1 MVVRRRRKEEKAR
14 KEDTRANNT
23 DVSRVRDLQTLA
35 PAENVCIDKSRQ
47 VKAKDYFEFSLSHS
61 NGQRL
66 ACEVEII
73 IRDSRKSPLDGDV
86 LICEVDDSGSNQWL
100 LFRPIEIRYISAH
113 YGLSK
118 KDLIV
123 MVTGFAQGKEWVET
137 FSLRAETVEIAEDFL
152 DMIGSNP
159 EPPSRDRKSHIFG
172 SSPSHR
178 SNEPSTPISPRSAMM
193 HGALEEA
200 DKSHPIGESAPDA
213 ESKEN
218 QAHGS
223 VWFNNMG
230 TDHVYDKDSDAARA
244 KTPMKSRTPTS
255 QTSRPPSSNSR
266 PQSKEGE
273 TLARSQTK
281 RRPSS
286 PLKREFNPDRLAQAS
301 TQVSTQ
307 YSDSD
312 SYDSYTESELTES
325 DTEVSPEPT
334 LKSVEPSQDSTPRS
348 TPPPE
353 HYCHKFSAH
362 ISCWLQDKGQFLDLH
377 KDICSVRVMPGS
389 VKIYVMDA
397 SHSATYQGDDDK
409 QPLIELELTP
419 LSVLA
424 QRTGLDVEIRAA
436 VLETSKLKASN
447 CIRLRSADTMSCR
460 ALYRCLEQARKDN
473 IVYNTLEQERIISG
487 YGQRQEE
494 TMEEF
499 EGRRSWF
506 GRKKSY
512 RASARAPTVESS
524 GSKFSFKNAFTA
536 LDRFKM
542 NNCSFDIEKS
552 SMKSGGIFGCNR
564 GSRASSQY
572 AAEDS
577 LSNGFTPPLTAYN
590 PSSVTSGDGES
601 GQFDTTSMRIRLYF
615 LVKSTDWYDCGEYII
630 AITQPPPWMKPKST
644 LYDGFQRRVT
654 LTEFQEET
662 VADKITRRF
671 SARPQERV
679 ANVAWD
685 EVMGAKC
692 FLRQGKKGILMF
704 TWQALTSKNG
714 VVGQAPDEGGVCG
727 RQQKYMI
734 YSERTAQSRFIYAL
748 LGAGGGGVDT

>member
-14 KEDTRANNT
+14 KEDTSANNT
-23 DVSRVRDLQTLA
+23 DVSKVRDLQTLA
-35 PAENVCIDKSRQ
+35 PAENVRIDESRQ

-73 IRDSRKSPLDGDV
+73 IRDSRKDPLDGDV

-100 LFRPIEIRYISAH
+100 LFRPIEIRYLSAH
-113 YGLSK
+113 YGGSK

-123 MVTGFAQGKEWVET
+123 AVTGWAQGKEWVET
-137 FSLRAETVEIAEDFL
+137 FSLRAETAEIAEDFL
-152 DMIGSNP
+152 DMTGSHP
-159 EPPSRDRKSHIFG
+159 KPSSRDRNCYMFG
-172 SSPSHR
+172 SSPSNP
-178 SNEPSTPISPRSAMM
+178 SNEPSTPITPRSAMM

-200 DKSHPIGESAPDA
+200 HKGQSIA
-213 ESKEN
+213 ESTPDTEN
-218 QAHGS
+218 KKNQPRGS
-223 VWFNNMG
+223 VWLNDMG
-230 TDHVYDKDSDAARA
+230 TDHVYDHDSDATRA
-244 KTPMKSRTPTS
+244 KAAMKSRTPPTS
-255 QTSRPPSSNSR
+255 QTSRPPRSGSR
-266 PQSKEGE
+266 PQSREGE
-273 TLARSQTK
+273 TARPQTK

-286 PLKREFNPDRLAQAS
+286 SLKREFNPDPPVQAS

-334 LKSVEPSQDSTPRS
+334 LKSVQPSQDSTPRS

-362 ISCWLQDKGQFLDLH
+362 VSCWLQNKGQYLDLH

-397 SHSATYQGDDDK
+397 SHSATYQRDDDK
-409 QPLIELELTP
+409 QPFIELELTP

-436 VLETSKLKASN
+436 VLETSQHKASN
-447 CIRLRSADTMSCR
+447 CIRLRTADTMSCR
-460 ALYRCLEQARKDN
+460 ALYRRLEQARKDN

-524 GSKFSFKNAFTA
+524 GSKFSFKHAFTA

-542 NNCSFDIEKS
+542 NNRSFDIEKS
-552 SMKSGGIFGCNR
+552 SMKSGGIFGRSR

-577 LSNGFTPPLTAYN
+577 LSNGFTPPLTAYD

-615 LVKSTDWYDCGEYII
+615 LVKATDWYDCGEYII

-654 LTEFQEET
+654 LTEFREET
-662 VADKITRRF
+662 VTDKITKRF
-671 SARPQERV
+671 SARPQEKV

-704 TWQALTSKNG
+704 TWQALTSKDG

-748 LGAGGGGVDT
+748 LGAGGSGLDT

>member
-1 MVVRRRRKEEKAR
+1 M
-14 KEDTRANNT
+14 
-23 DVSRVRDLQTLA
+23 
-35 PAENVCIDKSRQ
+35 
-47 VKAKDYFEFSLSHS
+47 KAKDYFEFSLSHF

-73 IRDSRKSPLDGDV
+73 IRDSRKGPLDGDV

-100 LFRPIEIRYISAH
+100 LFRPIEIRNISAH
-113 YGLSK
+113 YGGSK
-118 KDLIV
+118 KDLV
-123 MVTGFAQGKEWVET
+123 VTVTGWAQGKEWVET
-137 FSLRAETVEIAEDFL
+137 FSLRAETAEIAKDFL
-152 DMIGSNP
+152 DMTGSNLK
-159 EPPSRDRKSHIFG
+159 PPSRDRNGRKSG

-178 SNEPSTPISPRSAMM
+178 SNEPSTPITPRIAMM

-200 DKSHPIGESAPDA
+200 DKGHPIGESAPGA
-213 ESKEN
+213 ESKEK
-218 QAHGS
+218 QPRGT
-223 VWFNNMG
+223 VWLNDMG
-230 TDHVYDKDSDAARA
+230 TDHVYDKYSDAARA
-244 KTPMKSRTPTS
+244 KTPMKSHTPTS
-255 QTSRPPSSNSR
+255 QTSRPPSSGSR

-273 TLARSQTK
+273 TLARPQTK

-286 PLKREFNPDRLAQAS
+286 PLKREFNPDRPAKAS

-312 SYDSYTESELTES
+312 SYDSYTESELTDS

-334 LKSVEPSQDSTPRS
+334 LKSVQPSQDFTPRS

-362 ISCWLQDKGQFLDLH
+362 ISCWLQDKGQYLDLH
-377 KDICSVRVMPGS
+377 KDLCSVRVMPGS

-409 QPLIELELTP
+409 KPLIELELTP

-436 VLETSKLKASN
+436 VLETSQLKASN

-460 ALYRCLEQARKDN
+460 ALYRRLEQARKDN
-473 IVYNTLEQERIISG
+473 IVYNTLEQERIISS

-494 TMEEF
+494 TMVEL

-542 NNCSFDIEKS
+542 NNRSFDIEKS
-552 SMKSGGIFGCNR
+552 SMKSGGVFGHNR

-615 LVKSTDWYDCGEYII
+615 LVKATDWYDCGEYII

-662 VADKITRRF
+662 VADKITKRF
-671 SARPQERV
+671 SARPQEKV

-748 LGAGGGGVDT
+748 LGAGGGGLDT

>member
-23 DVSRVRDLQTLA
+23 DISRVRDLQTLA
-35 PAENVCIDKSRQ
+35 PAENVRIDNSRQ

-73 IRDSRKSPLDGDV
+73 IRDSRKDSLDGDV

-100 LFRPIEIRYISAH
+100 LFRPIEIRYVSAH
-113 YGLSK
+113 YGGSK

-123 MVTGFAQGKEWVET
+123 TVTGWAQGSEWVET
-137 FSLRAETVEIAEDFL
+137 FSLRAETAEIAEDFL
-152 DMIGSNP
+152 DMTGSDP
-159 EPPSRDRKSHIFG
+159 KPPSRDRNGHIFV

-178 SNEPSTPISPRSAMM
+178 SNEPSTPATLRSAMM

-200 DKSHPIGESAPDA
+200 DKGHPIGESAPDA
-213 ESKEN
+213 ENKGK
-218 QAHGS
+218 QTRGS
-223 VWFNNMG
+223 VWLNDMG
-230 TDHVYDKDSDAARA
+230 TDHVYDIDSDSARA
-244 KTPMKSRTPTS
+244 ETPMKGRTPAS
-255 QTSRPPSSNSR
+255 QTSNPPSSGSK

-273 TLARSQTK
+273 TLARPQTK
-281 RRPSS
+281 RCPSS
-286 PLKREFNPDRLAQAS
+286 PLKREFNPDRPAQAS
-301 TQVSTQ
+301 TQLSTQ

-334 LKSVEPSQDSTPRS
+334 LKSVHPSQDSTPRS

-362 ISCWLQDKGQFLDLH
+362 GSCWLQDKGQYLDLH

-397 SHSATYQGDDDK
+397 SHSATYQGYDDK

-436 VLETSKLKASN
+436 VLETSQLKASN

-460 ALYRCLEQARKDN
+460 ALYRRLEQARKDN
-473 IVYNTLEQERIISG
+473 IVYNTLEQERIIG
-487 YGQRQEE
+487 DYGQRQEE

-524 GSKFSFKNAFTA
+524 STKFSFRNAFTA

-542 NNCSFDIEKS
+542 NNRNFDIEKS
-552 SMKSGGIFGCNR
+552 SMKSCGIFGRNR

-615 LVKSTDWYDCGEYII
+615 LVKTTDWYDCGEYII

-662 VADKITRRF
+662 VANKITKRF
-671 SARPQERV
+671 SARPQDKV

-748 LGAGGGGVDT
+748 LGAGGGGLDT